1 MHTGRRFV
9 PHALAAVALAGCVSV
24 EQTSTPDGKLAHSI
38 SCSGNALSWT
48 DCHEK
53 AASIC
58 GAKGYEVVAGG
69 EQRGVGISSPDSGL
83 FRGTTFGRNMVV
95 QCKE

>member
-1 MHTGRRFV
+1 MNTRRLCI
-9 PHALAAVALAGCVSV
+9 PHAVAAFALAGCVTV
-24 EQTSTPDGKLAHSI
+24 DQTSTPDGKLAHSI
-38 SCSGNALSWT
+38 TCSGNALSWT

-58 GAKGYEVVAGG
+58 ASKGYSIVAGG
-69 EQRGVGISSPDSGL
+69 EQRGVGLSSPDSGV

-95 QCKE
+95 QCKG

>member
-1 MHTGRRFV
+1 MNTRRLFI
-9 PHALAAVALAGCVSV
+9 PHAVVALALAGCVTV
-24 EQTSTPDGKLAHSI
+24 DQTSTSDGKPAHSI
-38 SCSGNALSWT
+38 TCSGNALSWT

-58 GAKGYEVVAGG
+58 GAKGYVVVAGG
-69 EQRGVGISSPDSGL
+69 EQRGVGISRSDSGL
-83 FRGTTFGRNMVV
+83 LEGTTFGRNMVV